1 VCVHMRVRSYARVL
15 YRACCIIL
23 YIRNAY
29 ARARRLLH
37 GLSRSI
43 SSSLFPSRYPSRP
56 PIARAQRCE
65 KQRGGGA
72 EIGEEVEERERKTSE
87 RERARARVG
96 KQRERA
102 EERWCVSA

>member
-1 VCVHMRVRSYARVL
+1 MRIVQSR
-15 YRACCIIL
+15 CIIL

-29 ARARRLLH
+29 ARARARCYTVSLSLSLSLLSLLPFFPLVIPLVH
-37 GLSRSI
+37 RSRAFSAAFR
-43 SSSLFPSRYPSRP
+43 SG
-56 PIARAQRCE
+56 E
-65 KQRGGGA
+65 GGA

-102 EERWCVSA
+102 EERCVSA